1 MFEKIIGHDDKK
13 VILHDDV
20 KNNKVSH
27 AYLFVGPKGV
37 GKYQVAKE
45 FAKEILKTDNLD
57 TCADYKYITKRE
69 DKKDI
74 LVEQIRKDVIDDI
87 YLAPV
92 AGDKKVY
99 IIDEAEFLNTAS
111 QNTLLKTLE
120 EPPTYVVI
128 ILISSSTSSFLPT
141 IISRV
146 NIMNFSNIDNEK
158 LDKYIKE
165 KYNVYF
171 DKNIL
176 SFIDGSLGQATS
188 IINNNLLDEFNN
200 INKVFEYI
208 KVKDVVS
215 TFKLLENIKFN
226 DNTLDYLEYL
236 LYTNSLILSTKFV
249 EKAKNRL
256 KMNGNYDIVIDNM
269 ILNIIDSI

>member
-1 MFEKIIGHDDKK
+1 MFEKIIGHDNQK

-27 AYLFVGPKGV
+27 AYLFVGSKGV

-45 FAKEILKTDNLD
+45 FAKEILKTDSLD

-74 LVEQIRKDVIDDI
+74 IVEQIRKDVIDDI

-92 AGDKKVY
+92 SGEKKVY
-99 IIDEAEFLNTAS
+99 IIDDAEYLNPAS

-120 EPPTYVVI
+120 EPPKYVVI

-146 NIMNFSNIDNEK
+146 NIMNFSNIENEK

-165 KYNVYF
+165 KYNVTF

-176 SFIDGSLGQATS
+176 SFIDGSLGQAIN

-215 TFKLLENIKFN
+215 AFKLLESIKFN
-226 DNTLDYLEYL
+226 DNILDYLEYL
-236 LYTNSLILSTKFV
+236 LYTNSLILCTKFV

-269 ILNIIDSI
+269 ILNIIDNI

>member
-1 MFEKIIGHDDKK
+1 MFENIIGHDDNKA
-13 VILHDDV
+13 ILHDDV
-20 KNNKVSH
+20 INDKVSH

-37 GKYQVAKE
+37 GKYQIAKE
-45 FAKEILKTDNLD
+45 FAKEILKTDNLSS
-57 TCADYKYITKRE
+57 CADYKYICKKE

-92 AGDKKVY
+92 SGDKKVY
-99 IIDEAEFLNTAS
+99 IIDDAEYLNITS

-120 EPPTYVVI
+120 EPPKYVVI

-141 IISRV
+141 IISRL
-146 NIMNFSNIDNEK
+146 NIMNFSNVNNEK

-165 KYNVYF
+165 KYNISF
-171 DKNIL
+171 DKKIL
-176 SFIDGSLGQATS
+176 DFIDGSIGQAIN

-208 KVKDVVS
+208 KVKDVIS
-215 TFKLLENIKFN
+215 TFKLLENIKVN

-236 LYTNSLILSTKFV
+236 LYINNFILCTKFV

-269 ILNIIDSI
+269 ILHIIDNI

>member
-1 MFEKIIGHDDKK
+1 MFENIIGHDDNKK
-13 VILHDDV
+13 ILHDDAI
-20 KNNKVSH
+20 KDKVSH
-27 AYLFVGPKGV
+27 AYLFVGQKGI

-45 FAKEILKTDNLD
+45 FAKSILKTDNLD
-57 TCADYKYITKRE
+57 SCADYKYVCRKE

-92 AGDKKVY
+92 SGDKKVY
-99 IIDEAEFLNTAS
+99 IIDDAEFLNITS

-120 EPPTYVVI
+120 EPPKYVVI
-128 ILISSSTSSFLPT
+128 ILIASSTSSFLPT

-146 NIMNFSNIDNEK
+146 NIMNFANIESEK
-158 LDKYIKE
+158 LDKYIKG
-165 KYNVYF
+165 KYNISF

-176 SFIDGSLGQATS
+176 SFIDGSLGQAIN

-215 TFKLLENIKFN
+215 TFKLLEDIKFN
-226 DNTLDYLEYL
+226 DNTLDYLQYL
-236 LYTNSLILSTKFV
+236 LYINSLILCTKFV

-269 ILNIIDSI
+269 ILNIIDNI

>member
-1 MFEKIIGHDDKK
+1 M
-13 VILHDDV
+13 
-20 KNNKVSH
+20 
-27 AYLFVGPKGV
+27 
-37 GKYQVAKE
+37 
-45 FAKEILKTDNLD
+45 
-57 TCADYKYITKRE
+57 
-69 DKKDI
+69 
-74 LVEQIRKDVIDDI
+74 IDDI

-99 IIDEAEFLNTAS
+99 IIDDAEFLNTTS

-120 EPPTYVVI
+120 EPPKYVVI
-128 ILISSSTSSFLPT
+128 ILIASRTSSFLPT

-146 NIMNFSNIDNEK
+146 NIINFSNIDSEK

-165 KYNVYF
+165 KYNVSF

-176 SFIDGSLGQATS
+176 SFVDGSLGQATS

-208 KVKDVVS
+208 KVKDIVS

-236 LYTNSLILSTKFV
+236 LYTNSLILCTKFI
-249 EKAKNRL
+249 EKAKNR
-256 KMNGNYDIVIDNM
+256 
-269 ILNIIDSI
+269 ILNIIDNI